1 MENEAFRDEVFRRLQ
16 KDVAALARMSG
27 KEAKDCSDYVFRRFQ
42 KDVAALAQEV
52 TRESTS
58 ESESE
63 SIESLPPN
71 SCGAADRRIPLEVW
85 RLRGDEDANEWKRSV
100 SWATNPLNVVNP
112 NFVRRSKRRVGPQAN
127 SGKTA

>member
-42 KDVAALAQEV
+42 KDIAALAQEV
-52 TRESTS
+52 TREPTS
-58 ESESE
+58 ERESE

-71 SCGAADRRIPLEVW
+71 SGGAADRRIPLEVW
-85 RLRGDEDANEWKRSV
+85 RLRSDEDANEWKKSV
-100 SWATNPLNVVNP
+100 CRAFVWRNVVNP
-112 NFVRRSKRRVGPQAN
+112 NFVRRSQRRVGPH
-127 SGKTA
+127 